1 MKGLLEY
8 AKKTSP
14 GRTRMDLQTRN
25 LRSKV
30 HPSKGHRR
38 ADAEP
43 KLEEEL
49 EKGMEDF
56 QIIDLYWKRDESAIS
71 ETAKNMELSA
81 LESPE
86 ISCHVRRTPKNA
98 SATPTI
104 RHGNPCRPRGRKS
117 SAPEPHHR
125 DGSVLLRNL
134 PGVMSHDGS
143 TDYAS
148 VTLPE
153 MTFRAQETP
162 GTLTWSCPR
171 KSLLLDA
178 RRPGGKNAPAAAQT
192 HSKDR

>member
-49 EKGMEDF
+49 EKEMEDF

-71 ETAKNMELSA
+71 ETAKKYGAFCLGIAGNILSRKEDA
-81 LESPE
+81 EECVSDTYYQAWESIPPARPE
-86 ISCHVRRTPKNA
+86 K
-98 SATPTI
+98 
-104 RHGNPCRPRGRKS
+104 
-117 SAPEPHHR
+117 
-125 DGSVLLRNL
+125 LR
-134 PGVMSHDGS
+134 
-143 TDYAS
+143 A
-148 VTLPE
+148 
-153 MTFRAQETP
+153 
-162 GTLTWSCPR
+162 
-171 KSLLLDA
+171 
-178 RRPGGKNAPAAAQT
+178 
-192 HSKDR
+192 